1 MSGTTAEGLESQI
14 TLWRTHLE
22 RRSTVSGPD
31 ADELEDHL
39 RGHLES
45 LTASGLSQDEAF
57 LVAVKRLGSQDA
69 IAHEFAQENS
79 KRLWKQLVL
88 GEGPARTA
96 DARASGVAAVAFAV
110 VAAALVQLARLVEPS
125 ATVIAVNV
133 SLLGLAPLMGYL
145 LWRLRAAPAIVGA
158 AIAGFA
164 LAAVAAN
171 LYSWEA
177 NADALMTTALH
188 VPLLAWLLVM
198 LAYTGSRWRT
208 VDGRMDAIR
217 FTGEWL
223 IYLALLAL
231 GGGVLTGVIVGV
243 STAAGIDT
251 EAFVFSWL
259 LPSGAAG
266 ATVIAA
272 WLVLSKQSVIENMA
286 PVLARV
292 FTPLFALTF
301 VALVVVVLVSG
312 DVAALDRDTLLICD
326 AILVIAVGLILYSL
340 TARPDDARAGWF
352 ERTQL
357 ALVAGALA
365 LDAIALVNIV
375 ARIGEGG
382 WTINRVVV
390 LGLNLLLLVNLAVS
404 VWLLTRLLQGRP
416 GAAHALER
424 WQTALLPVY
433 GVWALAVIVGL
444 PPLLGLT

>member
-1 MSGTTAEGLESQI
+1 MTAAAQDLEAQI
-14 TLWRTHLE
+14 ALWRAHLE
-22 RRSTVSGPD
+22 RRSTVAGED

-45 LTASGLSQDEAF
+45 LMDAGLSGDEAF

-88 GEGPARTA
+88 GEGPTRLA
-96 DARASGVAAVAFAV
+96 DARAGGLAAVAFAV
-110 VAAALVQLARLVEPS
+110 VSAALVQLARAASPVAE
-125 ATVIAVNV
+125 VIAVNV
-133 SLLGLAPLMGYL
+133 SLVGLAALIGYL
-145 LWRLRAAPAIVGA
+145 LWRLAPPRSTVAATAG
-158 AIAGFA
+158 GFA
-164 LAAVAAN
+164 LTALAAN
-171 LYSWEA
+171 VYTLGPSS
-177 NADALMTTALH
+177 DALVTTALH
-188 VPLLAWLLVM
+188 VPILTWLLVL
-198 LAYTGSRWRT
+198 LAYTGGRWRT

-217 FTGEWL
+217 FTGEWF

-231 GGGVLTGVIVGV
+231 GGGVLTGVVVGV
-243 STAAGIDT
+243 SAAAGLDS
-251 EAFVFSWL
+251 EDFVFMWL
-259 LPSGAAG
+259 VPSGTAG

-272 WLVLSKQSVIENMA
+272 WLVQSKQSVIENMA

-301 VALVVVVLVSG
+301 AALVVVVVVGG

-326 AILVIAVGLILYSL
+326 VILVIAVGLVLYSL

-357 ALVAGALA
+357 ALVAGALT

-375 ARIGEGG
+375 TRIGEGG

-390 LGLNLLLLVNLAVS
+390 LGLNVVLLVNLAVS
-404 VWLLTRLLQGRP
+404 AWLLARLLRGRP

-424 WQTALLPVY
+424 WQTALLPAY
-433 GVWALAVIVGL
+433 GVWALVVIVVL
-444 PPLLGLT
+444 PPLLGLV

>member
-22 RRSTVSGPD
+22 RRSTVDAAD

-39 RGHLES
+39 RGHIDALMD
-45 LTASGLSQDEAF
+45 SGLSEDEAF
-57 LVAVKRLGSQDA
+57 LVAIKRLGDQDA

-88 GEGPARTA
+88 GEGPARAA

-110 VAAALVQLARLVEPS
+110 VAAALVQLARLAEP
-125 ATVIAVNV
+125 AAGAIAVNV
-133 SLLGLAPLMGYL
+133 SLLGLAPLIGYL
-145 LWRLRAAPAIVGA
+145 LWRRSATPATIGA
-158 AIAGFA
+158 TVAGFA
-164 LAAVAAN
+164 AAALAANV
-171 LYSWEA
+171 YSLEEGS
-177 NADALMTTALH
+177 DALVTTALH
-188 VPLLAWLLVM
+188 VPVLTWLLVM
-198 LAYTGSRWRT
+198 LAYAGSRWRS
-208 VDGRMDAIR
+208 VDARMDAIR

-243 STAAGIDT
+243 SSAAGMDA
-251 EAFVFSWL
+251 EGFVFAWL
-259 LPSGAAG
+259 VPSGAAG

-357 ALVAGALA
+357 ALVAGALT

-375 ARIGEGG
+375 ARIGDGG

-404 VWLLTRLLQGRP
+404 AWLLTRLVQGRP

-424 WQTALLPVY
+424 WQTALLPGY
-433 GVWALAVIVGL
+433 GVWALAVVVVL